1 MIRFR
6 QIAVRLSVAG
16 IVTSLPLLLLLLIV
30 MQPLAACSA
39 SLPLRRLTPG
49 LASYTFNSGMTT
61 AQELLIND
69 TETFELTWRQIH
81 ARRRPQPEL
90 PAIDFETNS
99 VIIVAAGQQ
108 SSGGV
113 EIRIDL
119 VYQDGSNVI
128 IDATTIK
135 PGDTCVV
142 STGLT
147 QPVDIAVVPK
157 IEGPHE
163 FRVSSHIRDCK

>member
-1 MIRFR
+1 M
-6 QIAVRLSVAG
+6 
-16 IVTSLPLLLLLLIV
+16 PLLLVLLLL
-30 MQPLAACSA
+30 MEPLAACSS

-49 LASYTFNSGMTT
+49 LASYTFNSGMES

-69 TETFELTWRQIH
+69 TETFELAWRQIH

-108 SSGGV
+108 SSGGA
-113 EIRIDL
+113 EIRIER
-119 VYQDGSNVI
+119 VYDDGGIAI
-128 IDATTIK
+128 IDVTTYAA
-135 PGDTCVV
+135 GDSCVV

-157 IEGPHE
+157 IVGPHE
-163 FRVSSHIRDCK
+163 FRKSSHIRDCK